1 MLLQPLWTHES
12 VPASPVPNHHLLVFK
27 LYVTALFT
35 VQLLLIRPRAGA
47 ARDIRASNKRSPAER
62 GAVPPHF
69 LHHGTGLP
77 GPRLQTNWQ
86 ADRRINWIARVMC
99 SLVWSVREREE
110 GKRESAPGL
119 AKTACV

>member
-1 MLLQPLWTHES
+1 MSQYQRPQYQTTM
-12 VPASPVPNHHLLVFK
+12 LVFK

-35 VQLLLIRPRAGA
+35 VQLLLIRPWAGA
-47 ARDIRASNKRSPAER
+47 ARDSRASNRRNPAER
-62 GAVPPHF
+62 SSGAVPPYF
-69 LHHGTGLP
+69 LHHGAGLS